1 MMVLDAS
8 AVVELLLNTPRASRL
23 VARLAGP
30 LETLHAPHLLDLEV
44 ASVLR
49 RYEARG
55 LLSSSE
61 TTRTIADLLA
71 LDIIR
76 YPHDAVLARIWE
88 LRRNLTTYDAAYV
101 ALAEQLAAPLATYD
115 AHLAAAPGHNAT
127 IELFA

>member
-1 MMVLDAS
+1 MIVLDAS
-8 AVVELLLNTPRASRL
+8 AVVELLLNTPRATRL

-55 LLSSSE
+55 LLSSSDA
-61 TTRTIADLLA
+61 TRTLADLIS
-71 LDIIR
+71 LDITR
-76 YPHDAVLARIWE
+76 YPHDAVLSRVWE
-88 LRRNLTTYDAAYV
+88 LRKNLSMYDAAYV

-115 AHLAAAPGHNAT
+115 ARLAAAPGNTAT